1 MLSNTCKY
9 AIRACIYL
17 ALEENRN
24 RIIGIKEISK
34 ALNIPT
40 PFLGKILQVLA
51 KNKVLRSVKGP
62 NGGFSLAI
70 PPVQIKLMDIVNI
83 IDGGDFFNSC
93 LIGVAACSSEEE
105 HCPIHPQYS
114 PIREELKRLFLEKDI
129 ESLANEIHHHAHK
142 VFI

>member
-24 RIIGIKEISK
+24 KIIGIKEISK

-40 PFLGKILQVLA
+40 PFLGKIMQVLA
-51 KNKVLRSVKGP
+51 KNKILRSVKGP
-62 NGGFSLAI
+62 NGGFSLAV
-70 PPVQIKLMDIVNI
+70 PPKQIKMMHIVNI
-83 IDGGDFFNSC
+83 IDGGDFFDSC

-105 HCPIHPQYS
+105 HCPIHPHYS
-114 PIREELKRLFLEKDI
+114 PIREQLKKLFNEQDI
-129 ESLANEIHHHAHK
+129 ESLANEIHNHAHK